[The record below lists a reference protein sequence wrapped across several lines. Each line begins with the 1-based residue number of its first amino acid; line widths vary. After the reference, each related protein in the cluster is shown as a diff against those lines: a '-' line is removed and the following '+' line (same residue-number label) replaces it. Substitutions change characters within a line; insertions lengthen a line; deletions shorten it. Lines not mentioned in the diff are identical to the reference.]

1 MAIPA
6 KASAGPGAHQSF
18 RYGAAALS
26 AVATGRAYRRLSARR
41 AAHVEDAAEESGHSW
56 KYDLVRTVGEEC
68 QTEPELRKLLEKKP
82 DFICYDGFEPSGR
95 MHIAQGVF
103 KCVNVNKCTKAGGKF
118 IFWVADWFAL
128 MNDKMG
134 GDIDKIRMVGEYFV
148 EVWKATGMD
157 MSRVE
162 FLWSS
167 EEISKNAEQYWGQAL
182 HIASCFTLARVKK
195 CCQIMGRDEDS
206 LTAAQILY
214 PLMQCADIFFLKA
227 DICQLGVDQRKVN
240 MLARDYCDAAG
251 RKLKP
256 VILSHH
262 MLYGLKKGQAKMSKS
277 DPDSAIFME
286 DAAEDVVRKIAGAY
300 CPAAPEDMES
310 SEATSSEGMSLVED
324 DLKNP
329 CLDYIQYV
337 LFSQEDYVF
346 KVAGSDKVYENFED
360 LKRAFL
366 DGHISEE
373 DLKQS
378 LTDEVNALLE
388 PVRRHFTEDE
398 HAKELLAQV
407 TSFKK
412 ETLEKKSSL
421 VHLSLDSL
429 LEGGDSKLSIVFAP
443 MPSQYVRL
451 SDVLEVLER
460 LRAADGHRVLWL
472 EDWSAKCLGAA
483 GGSVDC
489 VKGFYNLFL
498 HGLRSLDPQLLEEVQ
513 VLWQGEAILSQPSDY
528 WTSVINTGRQCS
540 LEAIRK
546 ALPEGET
553 LDSAAQVVVSI
564 MHVGDVLALAGGKR
578 EAVLCCGPYHRNLH
592 SLAAEQFERFGL
604 QVPKIE
610 STEMPSLRLQS
621 PGDGLEVD
629 TQILVTDKEMD
640 VNRKVKKAFCE
651 PGNVEFNPPV
661 AWVQAMLPALPEKQ
675 FVVKRKEENG
685 GDLAY
690 AEIATLT
697 EDFASE
703 ALHPGDLKPSLGKAL
718 NSAMVDIRAGIK
730 ASGELKKAEKKL
742 AASIKSLQK
751 KKK

>member
-1 MAIPA
+1 MVLVCKQVCKSQVMFKVLFFSKKI
-6 KASAGPGAHQSF
+6 KQS
-18 RYGAAALS
+18 S
-26 AVATGRAYRRLSARR
+26 
-41 AAHVEDAAEESGHSW
+41 
-56 KYDLVRTVGEEC
+56 
-68 QTEPELRKLLEKKP
+68 LLFP
-82 DFICYDGFEPSGR
+82 
-95 MHIAQGVF
+95 
-103 KCVNVNKCTKAGGKF
+103 
-118 IFWVADWFAL
+118 L
-128 MNDKMG
+128 
-134 GDIDKIRMVGEYFV
+134 
-148 EVWKATGMD
+148 
-157 MSRVE
+157 
-162 FLWSS
+162 
-167 EEISKNAEQYWGQAL
+167 KN
-182 HIASCFTLARVKK
+182 
-195 CCQIMGRDEDS
+195 
-206 LTAAQILY
+206 
-214 PLMQCADIFFLKA
+214 
-227 DICQLGVDQRKVN
+227 QRKVN

-742 AASIKSLQK
+742 AAYIKSLQK